1 MKFVPDAIG
10 RKLGEQ
16 QLLATEH
23 APKILFVGGVVG
35 MVGSTV
41 LACRATLKLDE
52 VLDQIEGDKAK
63 AEQAKELVDSG
74 ALESEQTYT
83 NEEYTKDLRIIT
95 IRGVGRIARLYT
107 PAVLLGGAS
116 IFALTKSHNLLQE
129 RNVALTAAYVAV
141 DTAFQNYRERVIDR
155 FGQEVDDELRYDSE
169 EIEVVDEE
177 TGEITSKVV
186 ATGAPGSA
194 YARFYDEDSS
204 RNWSVDPDMNMLFLR
219 NVQNYCNDQLRAN
232 GHIFLNEVYAQLGLS
247 HTPAGAIVGWRWN
260 KGSGDDK
267 VDFGIWDN
275 SREGVKE
282 FFNGREGAVL
292 LDFNVDGPIWDKI
305 GDDGVGIEMRDK
317 KRRSR

>member
-169 EIEVVDEE
+169 EIDVVDDE
-177 TGEITSKVV
+177 TGEMTSKVV
-186 ATGAPGSA
+186 ATDAPGSA

-204 RNWSVDPDMNMLFLR
+204 RNWSPDPDMNMLFLR
-219 NVQNYCNDQLRAN
+219 NVQNYCNDQLRAK

-247 HTPAGAIVGWRWN
+247 HTPAGALVGWRWN
-260 KGSGDDK
+260 QDSGDDE

-275 SREGVKE
+275 SREGVKD

>member
-169 EIEVVDEE
+169 EIDVVDDE

-186 ATGAPGSA
+186 ATDAPGSA

-204 RNWSVDPDMNMLFLR
+204 RNWSPDPDMNMLFLR
-219 NVQNYCNDQLRAN
+219 NVQNYCNDQLRAK

-247 HTPAGAIVGWRWN
+247 HTPAGALVGWRWN
-260 KGSGDDK
+260 KDSGDDE

-275 SREGVKE
+275 SREGVKD
-282 FFNGREGAVL
+282 FFNGREGSIL

-305 GDDGVGIEMRDK
+305 GDEGVGIEMRDK
-317 KRRSR
+317 KRRPR

>member
-16 QLLATEH
+16 QLLAAEH

-116 IFALTKSHNLLQE
+116 IFALTKSHTILQE

-141 DTAFQNYRERVIDR
+141 DAAFQNYRERVIDR

>member
-141 DTAFQNYRERVIDR
+141 DTAFQNYRERVVDR

>member
-169 EIEVVDEE
+169 EIDVVDDE

-186 ATGAPGSA
+186 ATDAPGSA

-204 RNWSVDPDMNMLFLR
+204 RNWSPDPDMNMLFLR
-219 NVQNYCNDQLRAN
+219 NVQNYCNDQLRAK

-247 HTPAGAIVGWRWN
+247 HTPAGALVGWRWN
-260 KGSGDDK
+260 KDSGDDE

-275 SREGVKE
+275 SREGVKD